1 MGRFKRN
8 DLDRAIAA
16 GRPRPSDELVGEIS
30 AQVSAR
36 PMPRRHSRTAFGL
49 ALATF
54 MAGLFASFGGVGY
67 AASGV
72 SGTVSAVTTAVHV
85 QSKASVRT
93 HSSAKDEYGKSV
105 AGGVIGKTKV
115 IKAKTKPAPTTAAI
129 SPAQTVKT
137 NQLPFT
143 GLTLLP
149 TIALALMLVAA
160 GLVLRRRENRG
171 IK

>member
-1 MGRFKRN
+1 MGKFGRR
-8 DLDRAIAA
+8 DELERTLAA
-16 GRPRPSDELVGEIS
+16 GRPQPSEELVEGI
-30 AQVSAR
+30 AARVSAR

-72 SGTVSAVTTAVHV
+72 SGTVSAVKTAVHV
-85 QSKASVRT
+85 QAKASVRT
-93 HSSAKDEYGKSV
+93 QSSAKDQYGKSV
-105 AGGVIGKTKV
+105 AGAVIGQTKV
-115 IKAKTKPAPTTAAI
+115 IKAKPKPVAAAV

-143 GLTLLP
+143 GFALLP
-149 TIALALMLVAA
+149 TIALALILVAT
-160 GLVLRRRENRG
+160 GIVLRRRENRAS
-171 IK
+171 

>member
-115 IKAKTKPAPTTAAI
+115 IKKAKPKPTVAAV

-143 GLTLLP
+143 GLTLVP
-149 TIALALMLVAA
+149 TIALALLLVAA
-160 GLVLRRRENRG
+160 GIMLRRRENRG
-171 IK
+171 IR

>member
-1 MGRFKRN
+1 MGKFGRRD
-8 DLDRAIAA
+8 DLDRTMAA
-16 GRPRPSDELVGEIS
+16 NRPQPSEGLVDEL
-30 AQVSAR
+30 AARVSAR

-72 SGTVSAVTTAVHV
+72 TGTVSAVKTAVHV
-85 QSKASVRT
+85 QAKASVRT
-93 HSSAKDEYGKSV
+93 QSSAKDQYGKSV

-115 IKAKTKPAPTTAAI
+115 IKAKPKPVAASV

-143 GLTLLP
+143 GLTLVP
-149 TIALALMLVAA
+149 TLALALLLVAA
-160 GLVLRRRENRG
+160 GIMLRRRENRA
-171 IK
+171 K